1 MNSNF
6 LRLNKKDIINGLVMS
21 IITPVI
27 MVIYKTLETGSLNFD
42 WKNLIAVAFAGGLGY
57 VVKNFFSGEVTTLN
71 RKSELIGTRPNDRGG
86 KRG

>member
-21 IITPVI
+21 ILTPVI

-71 RKSELIGTRPNDRGG
+71 RKSEFIGTRPNDREG